1 MTSVTSPFIGERP
14 SQPSPPCPF
23 CKTTPD
29 TYNIRMAK
37 KTTPNALERKI
48 DNLTQI
54 VKRGFSNLDTRIEK
68 GFGAIADD
76 IDDLDHKIMSLR
88 ATTETGFLS
97 LRDEL
102 HEINE
107 CLNALDENY
116 KNLKGVTKEID
127 DIRSRVKDIERHLGI
142 NKKIAA

>member
-1 MTSVTSPFIGERP
+1 
-14 SQPSPPCPF
+14 
-23 CKTTPD
+23 
-29 TYNIRMAK
+29 MAK
-37 KTTPNALERKI
+37 DKI
-48 DNLTQI
+48 DHLTEI
-54 VKRGFSNLDTRIEK
+54 VKLGFANLDTRIEK
-68 GFGAIADD
+68 GFAALADD

-107 CLNALDENY
+107 CLDTLDENY
-116 KNLKGVTKEID
+116 KNLRGVTKEID
-127 DIRSRVKDIERHLGI
+127 DVRTRVKDIERHLGI

>member
-1 MTSVTSPFIGERP
+1 
-14 SQPSPPCPF
+14 
-23 CKTTPD
+23 
-29 TYNIRMAK
+29 MAK

-68 GFGAIADD
+68 GFAAIAAD